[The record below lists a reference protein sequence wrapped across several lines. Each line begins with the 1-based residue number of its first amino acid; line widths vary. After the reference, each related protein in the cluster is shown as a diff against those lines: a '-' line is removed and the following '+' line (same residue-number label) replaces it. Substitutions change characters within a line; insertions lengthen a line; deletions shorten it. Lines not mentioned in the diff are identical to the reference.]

1 MRRFPQSPTALRR
14 RETRSPPP
22 CARSIFHPLRRSKTG
37 TPTLDASK
45 STLITIGST
54 KTSSCDDAKPFHFPV
69 EPDAINDQC
78 NRSGKRPDGARE
90 VDGHTFYKVHPH
102 APRAGP
108 ERKQRREND
117 ENDMES
123 FKRHLAK
130 DRRVV

>member
-1 MRRFPQSPTALRR
+1 MHRSRQSPTALRR
-14 RETRSPPP
+14 RETRWPPP

-45 STLITIGST
+45 PTLITIGST

-69 EPDAINDQC
+69 EPDAINDQRD
-78 NRSGKRPDGARE
+78 RSGKRRDRPSKINRRSLDE
-90 VDGHTFYKVHPH
+90 IDPH

-117 ENDMES
+117 ENNM
-123 FKRHLAK
+123 
-130 DRRVV
+130 